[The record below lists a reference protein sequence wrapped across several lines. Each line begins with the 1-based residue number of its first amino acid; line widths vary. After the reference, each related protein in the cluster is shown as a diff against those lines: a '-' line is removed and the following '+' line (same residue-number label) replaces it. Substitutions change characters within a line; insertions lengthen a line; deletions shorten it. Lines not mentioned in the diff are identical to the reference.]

1 MPAVTAATPTPYK
14 GRGFDRWAPLPSWS
28 LSSQG
33 ERMPPPLLTPCCFS
47 LVSSRSGGWASVPG
61 RGLWLLDG
69 KPGPRSCLDI
79 SFLHGGPEMS
89 VTF

>member
-33 ERMPPPLLTPCCFS
+33 ERMPPPPPDSLLFLLGVQSFRRVGVRAGEGPVAFGWEAWSSLLPGYFLLTRWP
-47 LVSSRSGGWASVPG
+47 
-61 RGLWLLDG
+61 
-69 KPGPRSCLDI
+69 
-79 SFLHGGPEMS
+79 
-89 VTF
+89 